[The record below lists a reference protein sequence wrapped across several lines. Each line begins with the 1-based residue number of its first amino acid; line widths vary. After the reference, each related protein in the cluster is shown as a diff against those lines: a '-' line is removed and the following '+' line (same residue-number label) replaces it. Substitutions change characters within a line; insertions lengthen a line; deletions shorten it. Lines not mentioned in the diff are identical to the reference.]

1 MFLSGAADAESVDQG
16 LIDRLEAVQKSP
28 LRLNRDSRTRLLSGG
43 LITQYQIATLN
54 DYRASSGD
62 VLSLSELALIDGFG
76 AEWVEVMAP
85 FISLESSLRPG
96 EKDSLVWRHNLLTN
110 TDLKAVRGKY
120 RLNVGNL
127 TAGVAG
133 RLNYEGLAARK
144 DGQALGKG
152 NDGQASGKEL
162 GAYTFYLEYCL
173 PRWRIIAGDFNTR
186 FGQGLAMWTG
196 FRLGGLQTVEAFMLH
211 PGGIVPSWSVSGEG
225 VQRGVALQWT
235 PGNWQISA
243 FGSLG
248 GDGSISEGSFGLH
261 AGRWFLKG
269 ECGAGIFR
277 TPQGWKA
284 NIEGRW
290 HIGRATLFGEGA
302 AKIGTGAVLG
312 GEGGVLGGEGAAK
325 ILGQGLGADEGTG
338 TDEGR
343 SSLAGLIGCRI
354 GLFESDK
361 LALQLRAVPSRFSG
375 KKNGEY
381 AFAAGYQWKQ
391 ASLTGEFSLLPV
403 PGKDSGRMQVK
414 SYGLWTIPF
423 GGGWSL
429 GLRAYER
436 WRNYER
442 NRLDLRGDLSW
453 ENGIWTV
460 RGRMN
465 AVLCSSYGLL
475 GFIEGGYKNESWT
488 VWLRGEVFRIDN
500 WDDRIYVYEHDAPGN
515 FTVPACYGR
524 GGAVSVYAGWKK
536 RLGSGRKGVSGKAL
550 GGNGPGDTKW
560 PGDGGKGVGGKAQRP
575 MTLRCYLRAYGMAR
589 YSKPFSPALRVQIQL
604 EF

>member
-96 EKDSLVWRHNLLTN
+96 EKDSLVWCHNILTN
-110 TDLKAVRGKY
+110 TDLKALRGKY

-133 RLNYEGLAARK
+133 RLNYEGLATRK

-225 VQRGVALQWT
+225 VQRGMALQWT

-269 ECGAGIFR
+269 ECGAGLFR

-302 AKIGTGAVLG
+302 ARFPAPGTGTVEEAGALAGTGA
-312 GEGGVLGGEGAAK
+312 GA
-325 ILGQGLGADEGTG
+325 
-338 TDEGR
+338 
-343 SSLAGLIGCRI
+343 LAGLIGCRI

-361 LALQLRAVPSRFSG
+361 LAFQLRAVPSRFSG

-475 GFIEGGYKNESWT
+475 GFIEGGYKNESWA

-536 RLGSGRKGVSGKAL
+536 RLGSGRKGV
-550 GGNGPGDTKW
+550 
-560 PGDGGKGVGGKAQRP
+560 GGKAHRP

-589 YSKPFSPALRVQIQL
+589 YGKPFSPALRVQIQL

>member
-1 MFLSGAADAESVDQG
+1 MKYLYLIADVLLRAAMFLSGAADAESVDQG

-96 EKDSLVWRHNLLTN
+96 EKDSLVWRHNILTN

-133 RLNYEGLAARK
+133 RLNYEGLATRK

-269 ECGAGIFR
+269 ECGAGLFR

-302 AKIGTGAVLG
+302 ARFPAPGTGTVEEAGALAGTGA
-312 GEGGVLGGEGAAK
+312 GA
-325 ILGQGLGADEGTG
+325 GA
-338 TDEGR
+338 
-343 SSLAGLIGCRI
+343 LAGLIGCRI

-361 LALQLRAVPSRFSG
+361 LAFQLRAVPSRFSG

-475 GFIEGGYKNESWT
+475 GFIEGGYKNESWA

-536 RLGSGRKGVSGKAL
+536 RLGSGRKGV
-550 GGNGPGDTKW
+550 
-560 PGDGGKGVGGKAQRP
+560 GGKAQRP

-589 YSKPFSPALRVQIQL
+589 YGKPFSPALRVQIQL

>member
-1 MFLSGAADAESVDQG
+1 MKYLYLIADVLLRAAMFLSGAADAESVDQG

-133 RLNYEGLAARK
+133 RLNYEALAARK
-144 DGQALGKG
+144 DGQ
-152 NDGQASGKEL
+152 DSGKEL

-269 ECGAGIFR
+269 ECGAGLFR

-302 AKIGTGAVLG
+302 ARFPPP
-312 GEGGVLGGEGAAK
+312 
-325 ILGQGLGADEGTG
+325 GTG
-338 TDEGR
+338 TVEEAGA
-343 SSLAGLIGCRI
+343 LAGLIGCRI

-361 LALQLRAVPSRFSG
+361 LAFQLRAVPSRFSG

-453 ENGIWTV
+453 ENGFWTV

-465 AVLCSSYGLL
+465 AVFCSSYGLL
-475 GFIEGGYKNESWT
+475 GYVEGGFKDEAWT
-488 VWLRGEVFRIDN
+488 IWLRGEVFRIDN

-536 RLGSGRKGVSGKAL
+536 RLG
-550 GGNGPGDTKW
+550 
-560 PGDGGKGVGGKAQRP
+560 GGKGVSGKAQRP

-589 YSKPFSPALRVQIQL
+589 YGKPFSPALRVQIQL